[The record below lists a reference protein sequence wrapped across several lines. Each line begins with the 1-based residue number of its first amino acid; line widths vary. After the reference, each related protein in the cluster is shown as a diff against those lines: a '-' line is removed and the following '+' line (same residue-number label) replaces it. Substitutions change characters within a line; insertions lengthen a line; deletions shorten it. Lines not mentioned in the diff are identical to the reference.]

1 MFHCYVLLLELRTLL
16 KATSQ
21 KVTLPMWEFGG
32 WNRHGIK
39 FPTVAFLFGACACLL
54 GGGDEH
60 AHVCR
65 STCMEVRGQP
75 RVLFIRCV
83 HLFPLRRG
91 LSLCLELTY
100 QERLDR
106 QETPETHLSLPPRTK
121 ISSIWYYIQHIL
133 KWVSEL
139 NLGPQVCTVDTLPTP
154 VMGGSGWWAT
164 VAFTH
169 LQSPFAFPNC
179 NAMLIYPEA
188 HTSSFLILRPP
199 ATSSLLLLYE
209 LGCYSTLT

>member
-21 KVTLPMWEFGG
+21 KVTLPTWEFGG

-39 FPTVAFLFGACACLL
+39 FPTVAFLFYACACLL
-54 GGGDEH
+54 WEGTSTLTCVGV
-60 AHVCR
+60 HVWR
-65 STCMEVRGQP
+65 SEVKLGHISSD
-75 RVLFIRCV
+75 VAL
-83 HLFPLRRG
+83 LFPLRRG
-91 LSLCLELTY
+91 LSLRLELTY

-106 QETPETHLSLPPRTK
+106 QETPETHLSLPPSTK
-121 ISSIWYYIQHIL
+121 ISSRWYYIQHFL
-133 KWVSEL
+133 KWGSGL
-139 NLGPQVCTVDTLPTP
+139 NLGPQVCTVDTLPAP

-164 VAFTH
+164 VAITH
-169 LQSPFAFPNC
+169 LQNPFTFPNC

-199 ATSSLLLLYE
+199 ATSSLLLLFE
-209 LGCYSTLT
+209 FGCYSTLM